1 LKNPGSADR
10 GQLFDLSSDPH
21 EDHNLAAEH
30 PARVQKMVALLKS
43 QVEKGRSTPGPGLK
57 NDKPEKNRQPQ

>member
-1 LKNPGSADR
+1 
-10 GQLFDLSSDPH
+10 LFDLSSDPH